1 VIAGQPF
8 APRRNS
14 TRRGTHWVTSVRRP
28 PDQSQL
34 LQPTQRPRPDSPRPN
49 STYAPEGSS
58 CSSGVVLEVLDHNL
72 R

>member
-14 TRRGTHWVTSVRRP
+14 TRPARIGSRPSAAHLISLSCRR
-28 PDQSQL
+28 
-34 LQPTQRPRPDSPRPN
+34 PTQRPRPDSPRPN